1 MTTRDLSWTREEFE
15 QHRQH
20 YQRKIAALHAQGFD
34 DDHPLVQ
41 RQQVRLGVVDRALTD
56 PRFGLTA
63 VPVPH
68 PTCIDVTATDQTPR
82 SEWVCGPECP
92 KEA

>member
-1 MTTRDLSWTREEFE
+1 VNWDREAYM
-15 QHRQH
+15 QDRQR
-20 YQRKIAALHAQGFD
+20 YQRELDALLAQGFD
-34 DDHPLVQ
+34 DDHPLVKQ
-41 RQQVRLGVVDRALTD
+41 QQVRLGVVDRALTD

-68 PTCIDVTATDQTPR
+68 PTCIDVTANDQTPR
-82 SEWVCGPECP
+82 SEWTCGPECP